1 MLKRQVL
8 MFKNVFNATVWD
20 NFQVFQFFV
29 SDFFVSLPFL
39 QVNKHHQTKFLI
51 YQIGIYLVWHMHET
65 KTSQSHSQTQ
75 ILTKANIIS
84 KKPFLYII
92 LYSFVFSF
100 IASFRPR
107 NIMKHSEAM
116 RDEIIT
122 TTVNSMWCKHFRMW
136 IVEKNL
142 ERICC
147 PSYKLNADSW
157 QGFNNIMHAMH
168 EYQAK

>member
-1 MLKRQVL
+1 MAKRQWREILWKINGIFMLKRQVL
-8 MFKNVFNATVWD
+8 MFKNVFNATIWD
-20 NFQVFQFFV
+20 NFQVFFF
-29 SDFFVSLPFL
+29 FSLPFL

-107 NIMKHSEAM
+107 NIMKHNEAM
-116 RDEIIT
+116 KDDIIT
-122 TTVNSMWCKHFRMW
+122 TMSTACGASIFVCELF
-136 IVEKNL
+136 
-142 ERICC
+142 
-147 PSYKLNADSW
+147 
-157 QGFNNIMHAMH
+157 
-168 EYQAK
+168 